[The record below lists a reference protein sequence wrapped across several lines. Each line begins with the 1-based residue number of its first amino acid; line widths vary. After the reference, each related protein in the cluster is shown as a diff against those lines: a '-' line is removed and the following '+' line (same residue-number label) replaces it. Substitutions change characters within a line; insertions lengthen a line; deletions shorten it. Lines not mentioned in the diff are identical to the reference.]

1 MPLSIFNQFIYF
13 VLARVKFRAL
23 VGAQGW
29 APAQA
34 GWDAQETPLGH
45 FLFCIVAEKGRKL
58 NRSALSFLS
67 SQPTGQF
74 TSADMWKSYFV
85 LIRSQ
90 TGFLTQSWLSHTC
103 AGQENVSFFLF
114 SLWPLLVGIHF
125 PPSDRRQH
133 VFVTVHTVWNTSA
146 RPFLLLPI

>member
-1 MPLSIFNQFIYF
+1 MKRSNTLTFSRASNQSRGRWGWSCAKRPAPCSKSNPVPLCPCLCQYLTSFIYF
-13 VLARVKFRAL
+13 VLTSVKFRAL

-34 GWDAQETPLGH
+34 GWDAQETPSGH

-67 SQPTGQF
+67 SQLTGQF

-85 LIRSQ
+85 LIRCQ

-103 AGQENVSFFLF
+103 AGQENVSFF
-114 SLWPLLVGIHF
+114 V
-125 PPSDRRQH
+125 
-133 VFVTVHTVWNTSA
+133 
-146 RPFLLLPI
+146 